1 MSAET
6 TTTLSGELMTLYEK
20 VFLKRNQFE
29 QIYEEGLQK
38 RSRSMN
44 EGKTIV
50 FNRYT
55 PLSAATT
62 PLTEGSD
69 PSEVSLTG
77 AQVSAT
83 LSEYGTKVKISRFLS
98 LTSVDENN
106 KEKIAVVG
114 QNMRETMDTL
124 ARNELDN
131 LTAYLA
137 NAKAAV
143 TDLAA
148 TDVISA
154 ANIRKVARNLEAAY
168 ARKYADGFYM
178 WKVTPYVKADLIADS
193 TWVNAK
199 TYSGVKDLY
208 RGEIGELYGFR
219 FLLSANVKTTSSTAT
234 VYHTYAHGADAVGVY
249 DLDGDQ
255 PKLYI
260 IPHTQIDSANATGR
274 FSLASWA
281 GSYVAKTLVSTWG
294 YVAKFGATA

>member
-1 MSAET
+1 MAAET
-6 TTTLSGELMTLYEK
+6 TTTLSGELMTYYEK

-44 EGKTIV
+44 EGKAIV
-50 FNRYT
+50 FNRYS
-55 PLSAATT
+55 PLAAATT

-77 AQVSAT
+77 AQVTAT

-98 LTSVDENN
+98 LTSVDQNN
-106 KEKIAVVG
+106 AEKIAVVG

-124 ARNELDN
+124 ARTELNN

-154 ANIRKVARNLEAAY
+154 ANIRKVARNLEGAH
-168 ARKYADGFYM
+168 ARKYSDGYFM

-193 TWVNAK
+193 TWINAK
-199 TYSGVKDLY
+199 TYSTVKDLY

-219 FLLSANVKTTSSTAT
+219 FLLSANSQTTSSTAT
-234 VYHTYAHGADAVGVY
+234 VYHTFAHGADAAGVY

-260 IPHTQIDSANATGR
+260 IPHTKIDSSNATGR
-274 FSLASWA
+274 YSLASWA
-281 GSYVAKTLVSTWG
+281 GSYVAKVLVSTWG
-294 YVAKFGATA
+294 YCAKFGATA

>member
-1 MSAET
+1 MAAET
-6 TTTLSGELMTLYEK
+6 TTTLSSELQTYYEK
-20 VFLKRNQFE
+20 TFLKRNQFE

-38 RSRSMN
+38 RSRSAN
-44 EGKTIV
+44 EGKSIV
-50 FNRYT
+50 FNRYSA
-55 PLSAATT
+55 LAAATT

-69 PSEVSLTG
+69 PSEVSLT
-77 AQVSAT
+77 AATVTAT

-98 LTSVDENN
+98 LTSIDANN
-106 KEKIAVVG
+106 AEKIAVVG

-124 ARNELDN
+124 VRAELDN
-131 LTAYLA
+131 LTAFLG
-137 NAKAAV
+137 NGKAAV

-154 ANIRKVARNLEAAY
+154 ANIRKVARNLEANY
-168 ARKYADGFYM
+168 ARKYSDGYFM

-193 TWVNAK
+193 TWINAK
-199 TYSGVKDLY
+199 TYSTVKDLY

-219 FLLSANVKTTSSTAT
+219 FLVSANAKTTSSTTT
-234 VYHTYAHGADAVGVY
+234 VYHTYAHGSDAVGVY

-260 IPHTQIDSANATGR
+260 IPHTQIDSNNATGR
-274 FSLASWA
+274 YSLASWA
-281 GSYVAKTLVSTWG
+281 GSFVTKTLVSTWG